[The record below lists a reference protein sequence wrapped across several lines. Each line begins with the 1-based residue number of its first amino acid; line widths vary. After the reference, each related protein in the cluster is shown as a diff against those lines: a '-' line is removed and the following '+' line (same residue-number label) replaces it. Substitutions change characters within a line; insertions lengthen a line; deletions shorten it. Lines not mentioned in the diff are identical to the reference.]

1 LQELEEITVADP
13 QLPKDMTPVPAVPGA
28 TPETPKRKTIL
39 DFFAPVVP
47 LLPFLAMLGAAF
59 WAGQAWDEKR
69 ANTMESY
76 LRERQSVLEGQIK
89 DSKEKDAQD
98 REAVAI
104 LTTKLNSCG
113 NLIKA
118 DVAAASPQAHL
129 SDLDHRQSSEVET
142 QVISGETAKVFSR
155 QLFITLRA
163 IQPSPAAPPRYQ
175 AFATLGAPGKSSEDF
190 HGDAGQSKQFAG
202 FEIRIIGVDAAT
214 ATFHIRK
221 LDSPA
226 PAP

>member
-1 LQELEEITVADP
+1 
-13 QLPKDMTPVPAVPGA
+13 
-28 TPETPKRKTIL
+28 
-39 DFFAPVVP
+39 
-47 LLPFLAMLGAAF
+47 
-59 WAGQAWDEKR
+59 
-69 ANTMESY
+69 MESY

-89 DSKEKDAQD
+89 DAKEKDEQH
-98 REAVAI
+98 REAVAV
-104 LTTKLNSCG
+104 LTTKINNCE
-113 NLIKA
+113 NFNKT
-118 DVAAASPQAHL
+118 DVAAASPHPPPSPL
-129 SDLDHRQSSEVET
+129 SEVET

-155 QLFITLRA
+155 QLFITLGA

-190 HGDAGQSKQFAG
+190 HGYAGQSKQFAG
-202 FEIRIIGVDAAT
+202 FEVRIIGVDAAT